1 MPRFSLA
8 VALLLALPLVA
19 SALATE
25 HFGKTP
31 FNPAQWNMLDDVG
44 KLANHPGRFYWYEV
58 NGSPAF
64 FYRGDVAAV
73 NEAMALFAK
82 LPQKNKQIRF
92 VAGPGETKDL
102 LRKQTMAFD
111 WTVRIPAGLELAM
124 RKDAAPVMVVHVTVP
139 LPTAKPDDEAVKKWI
154 AELDSP
160 KFAVRDAATKKL
172 RELGF
177 AGVSYFQAALKA
189 TDSTETRNRLED
201 LLNRLKGIDQQRLEF
216 PKDVELVGPA
226 DQFEQY
232 CKQLGDT
239 DATTRGR
246 AAIGLAT
253 SQGDPAEAVKELETF
268 LETEKNEYALRCVAS
283 AAQQLGADAKPLVP
297 AMKKKLAWP
306 DANVN
311 QAFVAA
317 VKAVEAAKPSEKPS
331 DEARALAMLRS
342 EIQKTI
348 TTARAKAKKP

>member
-1 MPRFSLA
+1 MSRFPLA
-8 VALLLALPLVA
+8 IAVVLALPLVA

-31 FNPAQWNMLDDVG
+31 FVPAHWNMRDEVG

-64 FYRGDVAAV
+64 YYRGDVAAV
-73 NEAMALFAK
+73 NEAMALFAN

-102 LRKQTMAFD
+102 LQKQTMAFD

-124 RKDAAPVMVVHVTVP
+124 RKDASPVMVVHVTVP
-139 LPTAKPDDEAVKKWI
+139 LPTAKPDDAAVKKWI
-154 AELDSP
+154 AELDNP
-160 KFAVRDAATKKL
+160 MFAVRDAATKKL

-189 TDSTETRNRLED
+189 TESTETRSRLED

-232 CKQLGDT
+232 RKQLA
-239 DATTRGR
+239 DADSSIRGR

-253 SQGDPAEAVKELETF
+253 SQGDPAEAVKQLEKL
-268 LETEKNEYALRCVAS
+268 LETETHEYALRCIAS
-283 AAQQLGADAKPLVP
+283 AATQLGAEAKPLVP
-297 AMKKKLAWP
+297 AMKKKIAYP

-317 VKAVEAAKPSEKPS
+317 VKAVEAAKPTVAD
-331 DEARALAMLRS
+331 DEAKARARLRS

-348 TTARAKAKKP
+348 SSAREPAKKP

>member
-1 MPRFSLA
+1 MSRFSLA
-8 VALLLALPLVA
+8 VAAVLALPLFA
-19 SALATE
+19 LALATE

-31 FNPAQWNMLDDVG
+31 FVPAQWNMTDEVG

-64 FYRGDVAAV
+64 FYQGDVTSV
-73 NEAMALFAK
+73 NEAMALFAN
-82 LPQKNKQIRF
+82 LPQKTKQIRF
-92 VAGPGETKDL
+92 VAGPGETMDL
-102 LRKQTMAFD
+102 LRKKTMAFD

-139 LPTAKPDDEAVKKWI
+139 LPTMKPDDAAVKKWI

-160 KFAVRDAATKKL
+160 MFAVRDAATKKL

-177 AGVSYFQAALKA
+177 AGVSSFQTALKA
-189 TDSTETRNRLED
+189 TESTETRNRLED

-216 PKDVELVGPA
+216 AKDVELVGPA

-232 CKQLGDT
+232 RKQLT
-239 DATTRGR
+239 DSDSTTRGR
-246 AAIGLAT
+246 AALGLAT
-253 SQGDPAEAVKELETF
+253 SQGDPAEAVKELEK
-268 LETEKNEYALRCVAS
+268 LLVSETNEYALRSIAS
-283 AAQQLGADAKPLVP
+283 AAMQLGAEAKPLVP
-297 AMKKKLAWP
+297 AMKKKFAFP

-317 VKAVEAAKPSEKPS
+317 VKAVEAAKPAIAS
-331 DEARALAMLRS
+331 DEAKALARLRG

-348 TTARAKAKKP
+348 ASAREKAKKP

>member
-8 VALLLALPLVA
+8 ITAVLAFPLVA

-31 FNPAQWNMLDDVG
+31 FIAAQWNMLDEVG

-92 VAGPGETKDL
+92 VAGPGETSDL
-102 LRKQTMAFD
+102 LRKKTMAFD
-111 WTVRIPAGLELAM
+111 WTVRIPAGLELAIL
-124 RKDAAPVMVVHVTVP
+124 KDSAPVMVVHVTVP
-139 LPTAKPDDEAVKKWI
+139 LPTAKPNDEAVKKWI

-160 KFAVRDAATKKL
+160 MFPVRDSATKKL

-177 AGVSYFQAALKA
+177 AGVTYFQTALKA
-189 TDSTETRNRLED
+189 TESTETRNRLED

-232 CKQLGDT
+232 RKQLADSVSE
-239 DATTRGR
+239 TRGR
-246 AAIGLAT
+246 AAIGLAS
-253 SQGDPAEAVKELETF
+253 SQGDPAEVVKELEKF

-283 AAQQLGADAKPLVP
+283 AATRLGADAKPLVP
-297 AMKKKLAWP
+297 AMKKKYSFP

-317 VKAVEAAKPSEKPS
+317 VKAVEGAKLSANGDDAK
-331 DEARALAMLRS
+331 ALARLRG

-348 TTARAKAKKP
+348 SAAREPAKKP